1 MKPFDFARVHTFEE
15 ALAAGR
21 KSGASFIAG
30 GTDLVQLMQDGITQ
44 PYTVLDIND
53 LPLDAVATTLD
64 GLRIGALCRL
74 SEVVRDPLLAPYPII
89 VEALRE
95 TASPMV
101 RNMATMGGNLLQRTR
116 CLYFRDGVAPC
127 NKRAPGSGCAA
138 LAGRNALNAILG
150 GSDHCIAAHP
160 SDLAVALVACDAEV
174 TVMGPDGERSV
185 LVETLHLVPGD
196 SPDIETVLMPG
207 ELITA
212 IFVPRSAAGR
222 VGHFVKARHRASFE
236 WALASC
242 AVSLGI
248 VEGLVEEARI
258 VLGGVA
264 TKPWRAL
271 RAEQMLINRRIDE
284 NLARQAGD
292 TAVEG
297 AQAHG
302 DNAYKIPLA
311 RNVVARALLEAAQ
324 RAEGDFREKAP

>member
-1 MKPFDFARVHTFEE
+1 MKPYDFARAHTFEE
-15 ALAAGR
+15 ALDVGR
-21 KSGASFIAG
+21 KPGTSFIAG
-30 GTDLVQLMQDGITQ
+30 GTDLVQLLQNGIAQ
-44 PYTVLDIND
+44 PYTVLDISD
-53 LPLDAVATTLD
+53 LPLDAIATTLD

-74 SEVVRDPLLAPYPII
+74 SDVARDPALAPYRVI
-89 VEALRE
+89 VEALQE

-127 NKRAPGSGCAA
+127 NKRVPGSGCGA
-138 LAGRNALNAILG
+138 LQGRNALNAVLG
-150 GSDHCIAAHP
+150 TSEQCIAAHP

-174 TVMGPDGERSV
+174 MVMGTEGERSV
-185 LVETLHLVPGD
+185 LVESLHLVPGD

-222 VGHFVKARHRASFE
+222 VGRFVKARHRASFE

-248 VEGLVEEARI
+248 IEGAVEEARV

-264 TKPWRAL
+264 TKPWRVPHV
-271 RAEQMLINRRIDE
+271 EQMLIGSRIDE
-284 NLARQAGD
+284 DLARRAGEA
-292 TAVEG
+292 AVEG

-311 RNVVARALLEAAQ
+311 RNVVARALLEAA
-324 RAEGDFREKAP
+324 RAVEEEA

>member
-1 MKPFDFARVHTFEE
+1 MKSFDFARAHTFEE
-15 ALAAGR
+15 ALDVGR
-21 KSGASFIAG
+21 KPGTSFIAG
-30 GTDLVQLMQDGITQ
+30 GTDLVQLLQDGIAQ
-44 PYTVLDIND
+44 PYTVVDIGD
-53 LPLDAVATTLD
+53 LPLDAVSTTLD
-64 GLRIGALCRL
+64 GLRLGALCRL
-74 SEVVRDPLLAPYPII
+74 SEVARHPALAAYPVIA
-89 VEALRE
+89 EALQE

-127 NKRAPGSGCAA
+127 NKRVPGSGCGA
-138 LAGRNALNAILG
+138 LAGRNGLNAVLG
-150 GSDHCIAAHP
+150 VSDHCIAAHP

-174 TVMGPDGERSV
+174 MVMGADGERSV
-185 LVETLHLVPGD
+185 LVEFLHLVPGD

-212 IFVPRSAAGR
+212 IFVPKSAAGR
-222 VGHFVKARHRASFE
+222 AGHFVKARHRASFE

-248 VEGLVEEARI
+248 IEGVVEEARV

-264 TKPWRAL
+264 TKPWRVPHV
-271 RAEQMLINRRIDE
+271 EQLLIGRRIDE
-284 NLARQAGD
+284 DIARRAGE

-311 RNVVARALLEAAQ
+311 RNVVARALLEVAQ
-324 RAEGDFREKAP
+324 LVEEAP